1 MKNCGGGEEL
11 KMVAKEFE
19 CPSCYGDYHSQS
31 LVHKSM
37 ICNSPC
43 PCKTKC
49 MELSKAKRGGNT
61 NLLSGAGQT
70 LAPATSNNAENEW
83 RQMFDEI
90 ISILNQDPNLV
101 PIATWISE
109 YRRQKLGR

>member
-1 MKNCGGGEEL
+1 
-11 KMVAKEFE
+11 MVAKDFV
-19 CPSCYGDYHSQS
+19 CPPCFKKYTEQS
-31 LVHKSM
+31 ITHKSL
-37 ICNSPC
+37 ICYSC
-43 PCKTKC
+43 PCKTRC
-49 MELSKAKRGGNT
+49 IELSKGGNT

-70 LAPATSNNAENEW
+70 LAPATSQSNNAENEW